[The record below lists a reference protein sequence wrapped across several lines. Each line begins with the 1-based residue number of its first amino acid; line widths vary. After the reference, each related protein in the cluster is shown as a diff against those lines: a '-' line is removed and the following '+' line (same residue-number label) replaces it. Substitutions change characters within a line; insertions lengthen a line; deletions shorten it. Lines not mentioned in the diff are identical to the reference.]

1 MYEQLTLNFD
11 LFVPDV
17 FGNIDILD
25 IVVRIEQRFNI
36 LLARED
42 SWDCRKR
49 YVYRKGK
56 KLFEVYKGS
65 FGAHTYN
72 GVSYVH
78 VGFEDSK
85 NLSGSAS
92 PCKDWGEV
100 FKEVER
106 VLSRMGVK

>member
-1 MYEQLTLNFD
+1 MNFEQLTLNFD
-11 LFVPDV
+11 FVPDV
-17 FGNIDILD
+17 FCNVDIQE
-25 IVVRIEQRFNI
+25 IVSRIQQRFNV
-36 LLARED
+36 LLTRED

-56 KLFEVYKGS
+56 KLLEVCKGS

-92 PCKDWGEV
+92 PCKDWDEV

-106 VLSRMGVK
+106 VLAHMGVK

>member
-1 MYEQLTLNFD
+1 MYEQLAINFD
-11 LFVPDV
+11 NFTPDV

-25 IVVRIEQRFNI
+25 IVARIQQRFNI
-36 LLARED
+36 TMARED
-42 SWDCRKR
+42 AWDCRKR

-56 KLFEVYKGS
+56 KLLEVYKGS

-72 GVSYVH
+72 GVSYIH

-92 PCKDWGEV
+92 PCKSWNEFDS
-100 FKEVER
+100 EVER
-106 VLSRMGVK
+106 VFSQMGVM